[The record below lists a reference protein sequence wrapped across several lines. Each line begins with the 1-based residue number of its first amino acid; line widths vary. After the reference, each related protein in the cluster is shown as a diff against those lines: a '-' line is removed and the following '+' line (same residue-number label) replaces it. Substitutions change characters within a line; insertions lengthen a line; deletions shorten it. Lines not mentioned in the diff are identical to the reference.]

1 MCSLVKCNKCL
12 LLTWSGCGQHV
23 QQKTNGAHVL
33 LFVGKIAST
42 PEISGVK
49 W

>member
-23 QQKTNGAHVL
+23 QQIMANVPKDKRCTCIV
-33 LFVGKIAST
+33 VRR
-42 PEISGVK
+42 
-49 W
+49 